1 MKRNKK
7 KMYITIGILLIVFTV
22 IMFALPFSKTVVFGL
37 AYVFGM
43 FAIIAQ
49 IYFLRIAF
57 ENGEDAKSKFYG
69 FPIAKIGMLYLVIQ
83 LILSLIECIM
93 AAFLPIWAV
102 VAANVLPIG
111 IAAVGS
117 VAADTMRDEIV
128 RQDATLIRDLSNM
141 RNLQS
146 ESLALVD
153 ICQDE
158 QLKSDLQKLA
168 DDFRYSDP
176 VSSESTKEIEEE
188 LKEYIGKIQELLR
201 NGNITESHELCEKA
215 KACLKRR
222 NQACRLG
229 K

>member
-1 MKRNKK
+1 
-7 KMYITIGILLIVFTV
+7 MYIAIGILLIVFTV
-22 IMFALPFSKTVVFGL
+22 IMFAFPFSKTVVFGL

-102 VAANVLPIG
+102 VVANVLPIG
-111 IAAVGS
+111 IAVVGS

-215 KACLKRR
+215 KACLNFRR
-222 NQACRLG
+222 V
-229 K
+229 